1 MAIKNAKELR
11 VYQRAYKTSV
21 EIHRISLTFPKIEQY
36 ALGDQLRRSTK
47 SICAN
52 LAEGFNKQKYST
64 KEFARFLTM
73 AEASAAEVHVWL
85 DYAHDFEYITVTDY
99 KRWYDEYDAVGAM
112 INKFYRA
119 L

>member
-1 MAIKNAKELR
+1 
-11 VYQRAYKTSV
+11 
-21 EIHRISLTFPKIEQY
+21 
-36 ALGDQLRRSTK
+36 
-47 SICAN
+47 
-52 LAEGFNKQKYST
+52 
-64 KEFARFLTM
+64 M